1 MVGSEPTGLAVTPKG
16 KSVWV
21 ANWVDGTVLEV
32 DAEAMTV
39 SSTVDLNA
47 TLAASGLVGEGMAAR
62 PALAHPRSVAI
73 TNNKDDVEIDES
85 VLVTE
90 FFAQTKD
97 ALAADGSN
105 ADSAKQGLVYRI
117 SLRDKTVKTVTLPPL
132 PDIGFHDHADGVAGC
147 YPNQLQS
154 IDVQGSFAYV
164 LRSVHRRRD
173 RSVRSPAGQRS
184 CTSDATCPRC
194 GRGSAFDQPQRGRM

>member
-1 MVGSEPTGLAVTPKG
+1 
-16 KSVWV
+16 
-21 ANWVDGTVLEV
+21 
-32 DAEAMTV
+32 
-39 SSTVDLNA
+39 
-47 TLAASGLVGEGMAAR
+47 MAAR

-117 SLRDKTVKTVTLPPL
+117 SLRDKTVKTRDVPP
-132 PDIGFHDHADGVAGC
+132 
-147 YPNQLQS
+147 
-154 IDVQGSFAYV
+154 AY
-164 LRSVHRRRD
+164 
-173 RSVRSPAGQRS
+173 
-184 CTSDATCPRC
+184 
-194 GRGSAFDQPQRGRM
+194 